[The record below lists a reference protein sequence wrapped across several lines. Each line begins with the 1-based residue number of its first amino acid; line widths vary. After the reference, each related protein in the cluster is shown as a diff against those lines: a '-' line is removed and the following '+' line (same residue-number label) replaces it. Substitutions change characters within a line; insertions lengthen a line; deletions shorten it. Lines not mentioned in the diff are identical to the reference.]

1 MDWRRLLRHAFTS
14 RGQMRKAFPP
24 ETLAAIEAEITK
36 SERAH
41 GGEIRFAIE
50 AALEPH
56 DVRAGKTPRA
66 RALEAFA
73 SLGVWDTAANN
84 GVLIFVL
91 LADHGVEIVADRG
104 YNDWVKPQEWSAVCA
119 SMNRHFAGGHY
130 REGAVEGIRSV
141 GAIIAKHFP
150 WEPGTRNDNELPN
163 RPAFL

>member
-1 MDWRRLLRHAFTS
+1 MDWRRFFRHAFTS
-14 RGQMRKAFPP
+14 RSQMRKAFPA
-24 ETLAAIEAEITK
+24 TALAAIEGEIQQ

-50 AALEPH
+50 AALEPN

-91 LADHGVEIVADRG
+91 LADRSVEIVADRG
-104 YNDWVKPQEWSAVCA
+104 YNGWVEPQQWASICA
-119 SMNRHFAGGHY
+119 AMQRHFAAG
-130 REGAVEGIRSV
+130 RFQEGAVEGIRRV
-141 GAIIAKHFP
+141 GAIVTEHFP
-150 WEPGTRNDNELPN
+150 WQPGTRNDDELPN
-163 RPAFL
+163 RPALL